1 MSIQSVSN
9 DPMAKEFL
17 KYVEEQTKEETLK
30 IMKKYQEKM
39 NEDLEA
45 VRAKI
50 VAQAGVRLSSMM
62 SMQDM
67 GRVIRIEITKRQP
80 NDPA

>member
-1 MSIQSVSN
+1 MSDPSVSN

-67 GRVIRIEITKRQP
+67 GRVIRIEITKEATR
-80 NDPA
+80 

>member
-1 MSIQSVSN
+1 MSITSESN

-17 KYVEEQTKEETLK
+17 KYVEEQTKEEALK
-30 IMKKYQEKM
+30 IMKKYQDKM

-45 VRAKI
+45 VHAKI

-62 SMQDM
+62 SMQDL
-67 GRVIRIEITKRQP
+67 GRVIRIEITKG
-80 NDPA
+80 AIK